1 MQLQKVHDYVV
12 LYGIAPLCR
21 IAIIMGRK
29 NNQCPSDTNY
39 QCVYRRLTPESGDR
53 DTRTFAYREGERL
66 KTEPIESGA
75 MSVREMAKYLGIG
88 LNTAYTMIHSPG
100 FPVVRIAK
108 RVVIPKA
115 LLDKWLEEQV
125 GKDGAV

>member
-1 MQLQKVHDYVV
+1 
-12 LYGIAPLCR
+12 
-21 IAIIMGRK
+21 
-29 NNQCPSDTNY
+29 
-39 QCVYRRLTPESGDR
+39 
-53 DTRTFAYREGERL
+53 
-66 KTEPIESGA
+66 
-75 MSVREMAKYLGIG
+75 MAKYLGIG